1 MPQCFD
7 PKTEILPEAQQEIWP
22 LLAPAPRLSFVLYG
36 GTAVALYLGH
46 RRSVDFDFFRSEP
59 LDKKQLAASFEFIRD
74 AQTIQEDENTLVV
87 IAQMPSGPVKV
98 SFFGG
103 LAIGRINE
111 PLQTTDSTL
120 LVASIEDL
128 LVTKLKAIIDRAE
141 AKDYRDISAILSAR
155 VSLEKALGAF
165 AKIYGKD
172 PGLPL
177 KAVGYFKDGD
187 LPSLPKADQDV
198 LRAARDL
205 RALIR
210 RMSMENPLWGA
221 PRIHGELLKLGFE
234 VAQSSVAKYMV
245 IRDKPT
251 APASPWQN
259 GFAERLIG
267 SIRRECVDHFIF
279 FGEAHLRHI
288 LRIYA
293 RYYNDIRTHRSLD
306 KEAPVSRP
314 VQRTGSIKSHPILGG
329 LHHQYLRV

>member
-7 PKTEILPEAQQEIWP
+7 PKTEILPKPQQEIWP
-22 LLAPAPRLSFVLYG
+22 LLAPAPGLSFVLYG

-59 LDKKQLAASFEFIRD
+59 LDKKELEASFEFMRD

-103 LAIGRINE
+103 LSIGRINE

-128 LVTKLKAIIDRAE
+128 LATKLKAIMDRAE
-141 AKDYRDISAILSAR
+141 AKDYRDISAILSAG

-172 PGLPL
+172 PGLPPR
-177 KAVGYFKDGD
+177 AMGFFKDGD

-198 LRAARDL
+198 LRNARDHVTEIPEVPLTYGSLAIEL
-205 RALIR
+205 RDC
-210 RMSMENPLWGA
+210 A
-221 PRIHGELLKLGFE
+221 P
-234 VAQSSVAKYMV
+234 
-245 IRDKPT
+245 
-251 APASPWQN
+251 
-259 GFAERLIG
+259 
-267 SIRRECVDHFIF
+267 
-279 FGEAHLRHI
+279 
-288 LRIYA
+288 
-293 RYYNDIRTHRSLD
+293 
-306 KEAPVSRP
+306 
-314 VQRTGSIKSHPILGG
+314 
-329 LHHQYLRV
+329 